1 MGSRTAV
8 ALAGILGGLAW
19 IAAAALDAVGAGG
32 LVDALTW
39 VGLVLLLVAA
49 LGVGAG
55 LVSRTTPWLRVVV
68 AVCFVLLVGSVLQVA
83 RDSADVHMVDAVFG
97 VLAAAAAVAALARSR
112 SAAEPEPVHGH
123 RRAHSRAHGR
133 AHGSHAR

>member
-83 RDSADVHMVDAVFG
+83 RGSADVHMVDAVFG